1 MAYELQNRL
10 NSGHYGK
17 DLLKTQDYILH
28 KEKQQSNGVN

>member
-1 MAYELQNRL
+1 MAYELQ